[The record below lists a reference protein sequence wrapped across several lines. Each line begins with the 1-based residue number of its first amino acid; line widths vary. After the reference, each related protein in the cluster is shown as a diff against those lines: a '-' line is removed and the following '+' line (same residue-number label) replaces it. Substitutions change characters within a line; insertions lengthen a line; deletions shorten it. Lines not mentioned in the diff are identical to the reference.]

1 MTASKNEAPQAEGTR
16 AGSAG
21 GFRKDQNISEQGLT
35 ASQMPNDS

>member
-21 GFRKDQNISEQGLT
+21 GSAKIKIALSK
-35 ASQMPNDS
+35 A